1 MAIDP
6 RIALGVQPLQL
17 QQPDPN
23 QSLNSLARIM
33 QIGGMMDEQQVNA
46 LKVDE
51 YKRGVQEENVLRDMY
66 RNPSF
71 SWNDPTQRSAAFAA
85 SPTKAQGH
93 YKAFVD
99 ADKARFEMAEKR
111 WGAFKQEVG
120 AHINN
125 PNATPQDVAR
135 SVGGMVQA
143 GLLDAKDG
151 QSLLSTM
158 PQDPQGFRGFLQQ
171 IVSSRMTPEQLL
183 TVFAPKPE
191 KMDNGQQVSF
201 RDTNPNSPTYGQATA
216 GGVVQKVAT
225 PDAVLASDDRRKTRE
240 QSERHHRDSQNAP
253 RGQFIETTNGYV
265 LADPKT
271 GAVRPVTGADGQPLK
286 GKAADRQMTDAQ
298 AKANLFGSRM
308 KESDRI
314 LSSLEGKYSP
324 MAVNAKV
331 GAEKV
336 PLVGGA
342 AGYAANKML
351 SDAGQQAEQA
361 QRDFINAVLRR
372 ESGAVITD
380 PEFDNA
386 KKQYLPQPGDSP
398 AVLTQ
403 KRRNRNLAIQ
413 GMEAEVPGGFRSGP
427 SLSSPTGSSGGA
439 TGDFGG
445 GWKIER
451 VN

>member
-1 MAIDP
+1 MPLDP
-6 RIALGVQPLQL
+6 RIALGVQPMQL
-17 QQPDPN
+17 QMPDPN
-23 QSLNSLARIM
+23 AGMNSLARMM
-33 QIGGMMDEQQVNA
+33 QIRGMQDEQQVNA

-51 YKRGVQEENVLRDMY
+51 YKRTNERRNKLDSLLGGFSGKPEELGSTLLRGGFLDESQKVEKDRREGMKADADADAKRVETAQKRVESWGQTMGWVRQNPTPESAVSAVRYLVTIGVIPQDMAQAALANVG
-66 RNPSF
+66 
-71 SWNDPTQRSAAFAA
+71 NDPQSITQWATQGFQAALSAKDQLPKYDTRNLGGSTQTTAIDPVTGQVRVVNSVANTA
-85 SPTKAQGH
+85 TPG
-93 YKAFVD
+93 D
-99 ADKARFEMAEKR
+99 LLADKRAGQRLQQAEDH
-111 WGAFKQEVG
+111 F
-120 AHINN
+120 
-125 PNATPQDVAR
+125 
-135 SVGGMVQA
+135 QA
-143 GLLDAKDG
+143 G
-151 QSLLSTM
+151 
-158 PQDPQGFRGFLQQ
+158 
-171 IVSSRMTPEQLL
+171 
-183 TVFAPKPE
+183 
-191 KMDNGQQVSF
+191 
-201 RDTNPNSPTYGQATA
+201 
-216 GGVVQKVAT
+216 
-225 PDAVLASDDRRKTRE
+225 
-240 QSERHHRDSQNAP
+240 QNAP